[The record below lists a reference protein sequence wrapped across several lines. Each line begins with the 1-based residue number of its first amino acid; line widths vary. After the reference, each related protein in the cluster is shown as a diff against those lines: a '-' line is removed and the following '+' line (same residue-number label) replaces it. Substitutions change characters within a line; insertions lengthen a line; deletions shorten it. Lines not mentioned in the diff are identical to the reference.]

1 MRFVDTNVLIYAVS
15 PSPEEA
21 YKCRIAQELLSQDD
35 LALSVQVLQEF
46 YHQVTRP
53 TRPHALTHAQ
63 AMGFVEIIDR
73 FPIQEFTF
81 DLFHCRCLDQPALQT
96 VILGRCD
103 SRRGSHLRL

>member
-53 TRPHALTHAQ
+53 TRSHALTHAQ
-63 AMGFVEIIDR
+63 AGTANTGR
-73 FPIQEFTF
+73 K
-81 DLFHCRCLDQPALQT
+81 PALPGGLPNKPHPT
-96 VILGRCD
+96 AWGNSPCPMN
-103 SRRGSHLRL
+103 RRGLSHSCV